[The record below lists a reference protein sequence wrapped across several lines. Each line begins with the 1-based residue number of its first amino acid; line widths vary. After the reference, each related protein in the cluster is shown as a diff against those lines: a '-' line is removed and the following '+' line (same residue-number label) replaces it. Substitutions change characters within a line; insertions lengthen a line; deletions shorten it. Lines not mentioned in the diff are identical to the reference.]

1 LGRIKIE
8 QLTSLCRN
16 PILVVGFFYFIFN
29 LRKERI
35 MNTIYLPKIFP
46 KSVIKETS
54 GRVFIDTSLAQEI
67 RKVANQYSAKQPYK
81 IFGVGARIERGLNM
95 ALDGKVILEPT
106 ATSPHRCK
114 VISSDGVR
122 SYLVDLNNKYCS
134 CPDSQKGNHC
144 KHRLA
149 SYFVLQAIAN
159 LEKEKAKQANE
170 KTQSVK
176 TIPTSPSKPF
186 PIVERKDILETI
198 SKVATQNKVA
208 EPIVAAVIQPTP
220 PQPAV
225 RLGSLFRKYLHGEDL
240 IRPVQVSIEK
250 LSQETVIPHPAKP
263 PIQKWC
269 LWVDGL
275 PQGLPNGILFGPQG
289 DRELTSIF
297 GKVDIESLR
306 GKKLEIYPQTITVAG
321 QPRLAIRFRRAS

>member
-1 LGRIKIE
+1 
-8 QLTSLCRN
+8 
-16 PILVVGFFYFIFN
+16 
-29 LRKERI
+29 
-35 MNTIYLPKIFP
+35 M
-46 KSVIKETS
+46 IKETS
-54 GRVFIDTSLAQEI
+54 GRVFIDTTLAQEI
-67 RKVANQYSAKQPYK
+67 RKVANNYAAKPSYK

-95 ALDGKVILEPT
+95 ALEGKVILEPT
-106 ATSPHRCK
+106 NTSPHRCK

-122 SYLVDLNNKYCS
+122 SYLVDLDSKYCS

-149 SYFVLQAIAN
+149 SYFVLQALAN
-159 LEKEKAKQANE
+159 LEKSKQAHE
-170 KTQSVK
+170 KTQPIK
-176 TIPTSPSKPF
+176 TIPTSTSKPF
-186 PIVERKDILETI
+186 PIVERKDLLETI
-198 SKVATQNKVA
+198 SKAAAQNKVA
-208 EPIVAAVIQPTP
+208 EPVAATVAPPIP
-220 PQPAV
+220 PQPAI

-250 LSQETVIPHPAKP
+250 LTQESVMPHPAKP
-263 PIQKWC
+263 PIHKWC

-289 DRELTSIF
+289 DRELTAIF
-297 GKVDIESLR
+297 GKVDIESLK